1 MEYRPGVAD
10 VSALDDDFAGALREA
25 LRRDAERERERGSTL
40 RGPHRDD
47 LGFVREAGAAGRDLR
62 DFGSGGQQRTAAIV
76 LRLVEAATIRAVR
89 GRAPI
94 ILLDDIFAEL
104 DPGRSERV
112 LELLE
117 DEPGQA
123 ILTAPKPSDLEV
135 RHGALKRWRIA
146 GGQIVAAA

>member
-1 MEYRPGVAD
+1 M
-10 VSALDDDFAGALREA
+10 
-25 LRRDAERERERGSTL
+25 AERERERGTTV

-47 LGFVREAGAAGRDLR
+47 LGFIREDDADGRDLR
-62 DFGSGGQQRTAAIV
+62 DFGSGGQQRTAAIA
-76 LRLVEAATIRAVR
+76 LRLIEAATIRAAR

-117 DEPGQA
+117 EEPGQA
-123 ILTAPKPSDLEV
+123 ILTAPKASDIEV
-135 RHGALKRWRIA
+135 RHGALQRWRIA
-146 GGQIVAAA
+146 SGQIVAAA